1 MADDGYTIRTM
12 RPEEVAIAVQ
22 WAAREGWNPGVH
34 DAECYC
40 AADPDGFLV
49 GLDRGDPV
57 ATISA
62 VRYGDDFGFIGFYI
76 VRPDRRGNGFGLR
89 IWQAALD
96 HLGGRLIGL
105 DGVVAQQHNYRK
117 SGFSLAHRNI
127 RYEGAGLGGHPD
139 DADIV
144 ELHELP
150 LETVL
155 SYDRPFFPA
164 ERSAFIRAWIT
175 QPGSSA
181 LGIRRNGALA
191 GYGVVRA
198 CRSGCKIGPLFAD
211 DAVAAEA
218 LFTALASR
226 AKPSDPV
233 YLDVPQ
239 VNEAAMDLAR
249 RHGMRAAFE
258 TARMYTGEAPAIPLD
273 RIFGVTSFEVG

>member
-12 RPEEVAIAVQ
+12 RPEEVAIAVE
-22 WAAREGWNPGVH
+22 WAAQEGWNPGVH
-34 DAECYC
+34 DAECYR
-40 AADPDGFLV
+40 AADPGGFLV

-62 VRYGDDFGFIGFYI
+62 VRYGDEFGFIGFYI

-191 GYGVVRA
+191 GYGVIRA

>member
-1 MADDGYTIRTM
+1 MADDDYTIRTM
-12 RPEEVAIAVQ
+12 RPEEVATAVE

-34 DAECYC
+34 DAECYR
-40 AADPDGFLV
+40 AADPGGFLV
-49 GLDRGDPV
+49 GLDGGEPV

-76 VRPDRRGNGFGLR
+76 VRPDRRGNGLGLR

-117 SGFSLAHRNI
+117 SGFGLAHRNI
-127 RYEGAGLGGHPD
+127 RYEGAGLGGQPD
-139 DADIV
+139 EADIV

-164 ERSAFIRAWIT
+164 DRSAFIKAWIT

-181 LGIRRNGALA
+181 LGIRRNGSLA
-191 GYGVVRA
+191 GYGVIRA

-211 DAVAAEA
+211 DAAAAEA

-239 VNEAAMDLAR
+239 VNEAAVDLAR

>member
-34 DAECYC
+34 DAECYR

-76 VRPDRRGNGFGLR
+76 VRPDRRGNGLGLR

-127 RYEGAGLGGHPD
+127 RYEGAGLGGYPD
-139 DADIV
+139 EADIV
-144 ELHELP
+144 ELQELP
-150 LETVL
+150 LETVI

-164 ERSAFIRAWIT
+164 DRSAFIKAWVT

-181 LGIRRNGALA
+181 LGICRNGALA
-191 GYGVVRA
+191 GYGVIRA

-211 DAVAAEA
+211 DAAAAEA

-226 AKPSDPV
+226 AKPSEPV

-239 VNEAAMDLAR
+239 VNEAAVDLAR

-258 TARMYTGEAPAIPLD
+258 TARMYTGEASAIPLD
-273 RIFGVTSFEVG
+273 RMFGVTSFEVG